1 MSGYYSLNI
10 SELAESRQNQKKQPF
25 PHQVESFAALSKTLT
40 LPIKG
45 YKGTLLVL
53 PTGGGKTYTSISWIV
68 RNIISKGIKVLWL
81 AQSSYLLDQAAQG
94 FIEEIHQTMGRET
107 INLRVVSSSKEHAN
121 SGTIS
126 PTDDIL
132 ICTTQT
138 AVGAFSAEQLDGT
151 GEIVRTPFWR
161 FVDSN
166 KSHEL
171 FIVVD
176 EAHHTPAYGCRTLLL
191 SIRDLIPNLYI
202 LGLTAT
208 PMHMDQRISGWLKH
222 IFDQWICYSADK
234 SDLQANKILSVPKY
248 IEKETGLE
256 FHVDDRLYERLVM
269 KHKDLPEEIIENLA
283 GNARR
288 NNLIVSDYVENKEEY
303 GKTLIFAD
311 RWFQCEYIVEK
322 LEKQGIRAGALYSV
336 ISVMDAVYNFGR
348 GRRNDEWNREILNRF
363 KDSSRKDRL
372 DVLVNVKMMTE
383 GVDVPDVKTVMVTRQ
398 TTSNILLTQMIGR
411 ALRGEKAGG
420 GKKKETANIVFFH
433 DSWKRLLPWA
443 EVDGELGIARPVVQ
457 RRNPYALISVNLV
470 KLAAEDISFETFQNV
485 PFLTYIPVGFL
496 GCEFTVAVEDEGVEE
511 LITMAENT
519 VVYEFNKSKY
529 DALIQFLGKT
539 DLAAYADENV
549 SELVLHAKA
558 VELADRF
565 FELDQDNFD
574 GMLFSNISAVL
585 QHMAQNGHMPQFID
599 FYERDLYDMDKLV
612 HQLIRCNVPDIIRE
626 LSILYNNEGLL
637 WGFFYKTFDL
647 FLDAYFKT
655 LRRLM
660 MDDPPTSEKTRTH
673 DSPPDDIT
681 PEIKSQVLKRDQ
693 STCLWCGKGQRKGVS
708 LQIDHIQ
715 PVAMG
720 GSNEI
725 SNLQTLCKEC
735 NRIKKTHQINFR
747 NTKTPLRK
755 PKSQIQFYMDVPSD
769 SIENVVRRIINEFYH
784 CQALC
789 EMKWHERRNGK
800 HYAHWE
806 IVLYSGNDP
815 SWLIPH
821 EKELK
826 NFLVQE
832 MGYDHLKTLKIR
844 N

>member
-1 MSGYYSLNI
+1 MSGYHSLNI
-10 SELAESRQNQKKQPF
+10 LELAENRQNRKKQPF
-25 PHQVESFAALSKTLT
+25 PHQVEAFTALSETLT
-40 LPIKG
+40 LPIRG

-53 PTGGGKTYTSISWIV
+53 PTGGGKTFTSINWIV
-68 RNIISKGIKVLWL
+68 RNIVSKGIKVLWL

-94 FIEEIHQTMGRET
+94 FMEEIHQANGREV
-107 INLRVVSSSKEHAN
+107 INLRVVSSSKDHAN
-121 SGTIS
+121 SGTID

-138 AVGAFSAEQLDGT
+138 AVGAFSSEQLDGR
-151 GEIVRTPFWR
+151 GEVVRTPFWR
-161 FVDSN
+161 FINSN
-166 KSHEL
+166 KSKEF

-191 SIRDLIPNLYI
+191 SIRDLVPNLYV

-222 IFDQWICYSADK
+222 IFDQWICYAADK
-234 SDLQANKILSVPKY
+234 SVLQANKILAVPKY
-248 IEKETGLE
+248 IEKETGME

-283 GNARR
+283 GNASR
-288 NNLIVSDYVENKEEY
+288 NNLIVSDYVQHKDEY

-322 LEKQGIRAGALYSV
+322 LEKQGIKAGAIYSV
-336 ISVMDAVYNFGR
+336 ITGMDSVYDYGR
-348 GRRNDEWNREILNRF
+348 GRRNDEWNREMLDRF
-363 KDSSRKDRL
+363 RDSSREDSL

-420 GKKKETANIVFFH
+420 GKNKDSANIVFFH

-443 EVDGELGIARPVVQ
+443 EVDGKMEITRPIVQ
-457 RRNPYALISVNLV
+457 RRNPYSIIAVNLV
-470 KLAAEDISFETFQNV
+470 KLATQDIEYEAFKDV
-485 PFLTYIPVGFL
+485 DFLTYIPVGFL
-496 GCEFTVAVEDEGVEE
+496 GCEYTAAVEDGGVEE

-519 VVYEFNKSKY
+519 VVYEFNKTKYENLMVHLSKS
-529 DALIQFLGKT
+529 
-539 DLAAYADENV
+539 DLTTYAAENV

-565 FELDQDNFD
+565 FELEMDNFD

-585 QHMAQNGHMPQFID
+585 QHMAQNGQMPEFID
-599 FYERDLYDMDKLV
+599 FYERDLYDMDVLAREMSEVPFTTADLKLKN
-612 HQLIRCNVPDIIRE
+612 IY
-626 LSILYNNEGLL
+626 YNESLQ
-637 WGFFYKTFDL
+637 WKYFYKTYNNF
-647 FLDAYFKT
+647 FTAFTKAMM
-655 LRRLM
+655 RLLA
-660 MDDPPTSEKTRTH
+660 EKHGKEIEPGSVEEFPGGLTPDTRN
-673 DSPPDDIT
+673 
-681 PEIKSQVLKRDQ
+681 QVLKRDNY
-693 STCLWCGKGQRKGVS
+693 TCLWCGKEQRKGVS
-708 LQIDHIQ
+708 LQVDHIQ

-720 GSNEI
+720 GSNEM

-735 NRIKKTHQINFR
+735 NRMKRTHQINFR
-747 NTKTPLRK
+747 ITRTPLRK
-755 PKSQIQFYMDVPSD
+755 PKSQVQYYTDVPSD
-769 SIENVVRRIINEFYH
+769 NIENVVRRIVNEFYH

-789 EMKWHERRNGK
+789 EMKWHERRNGQ

-815 SWLIPH
+815 SWLAPY

-826 NFLVQE
+826 KYLIHE
-832 MGYDHLKTLKIR
+832 MRYDHLQTLKIR